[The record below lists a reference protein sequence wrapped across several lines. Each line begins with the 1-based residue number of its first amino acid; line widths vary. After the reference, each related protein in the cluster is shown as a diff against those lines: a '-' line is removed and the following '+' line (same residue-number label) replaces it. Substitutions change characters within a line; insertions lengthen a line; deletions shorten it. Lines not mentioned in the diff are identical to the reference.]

1 MAVEEMIGPGLFVA
15 AFEEDGGEQL
25 GGAGDDKRGCK
36 SPDRTSGWA
45 ESDRVWLDVAKKEEL
60 TMGCVVTDEKGGG
73 IVGLACAEDS
83 SVGYRDGEDRKLRVQ
98 RGIDC
103 GMVGGVCVCICRGE
117 VGREGIVKVHGVV
130 GVRVE
135 GIVGEGG
142 PDAPVEYLG
151 DIVEDAFEAHDSA
164 AAERDGAA
172 RNGEWNRRRKRS
184 SSEN

>member
-1 MAVEEMIGPGLFVA
+1 MAVEEMIGSGLFVA

-25 GGAGDDKRGCK
+25 VGAGDDERGCK

-45 ESDRVWLDVAKKEEL
+45 ESDRVWLDVAEKEEL
-60 TMGCVVTDEKGGG
+60 TMGCVVTDEKGRG
-73 IVGLACAEDS
+73 IVGLARAEDS

-103 GMVGGVCVCICRGE
+103 GMVSGVCVCGGE
-117 VGREGIVKVHGVV
+117 VGREGIVKVHGMV

-135 GIVGEGG
+135 GIVGERG
-142 PDAPVEYLG
+142 PDAPIEYLG

-172 RNGEWNRRRKRS
+172 RNGERNRRRKRS
-184 SSEN
+184 SSED